1 MATKYEG
8 IVIELGA
15 DTSDLQSAMRQV
27 NSAASKTQKELNQI
41 KTALK
46 FNPGNMTLLAQQT
59 GQLSNEVEQT
69 KGRLKVLRSQLQA
82 MSQDQSKIGTDEWD
96 KLQREIIQTESKLE
110 SYEAQLK
117 QAERAQ
123 QSASTSLGQLS
134 AKMQANADRF
144 RDIGSSIRNVGVG
157 MTAGLTVPLVAAGS
171 QAVST
176 AATFDDAMSQVSG
189 ALGDAGADMDGL
201 RTLALQLGAD
211 TVFSATEAGQ
221 AMVELA
227 KGGLTEADIK
237 SGALEASMNLAAAG
251 GLELA
256 TAANATVQSMG
267 AFGLAAGDASVIAN
281 ALAGSANASSADV
294 ADLTQAMSQ
303 CSAQANLVGW
313 DIQDTAAVLG
323 MFADAGIQG
332 SDAGTSLKTMLQR
345 LAAPTDKAADAVA
358 ELGLQVRDQDGHM
371 RSASE
376 IAAELQT
383 KLGGLSDAQRDAAMQ
398 TIFGSDASRAAAVMM
413 TQGADGL
420 AKYTEATHDATAAE
434 TMAAAQ
440 KGELSWA
447 MENMEGAIE
456 SASIALGT
464 ALAPAIQAV
473 AGFVGDLATWFSEL
487 DPSMQTVVAVA
498 LALVAALG
506 PILTIVGM
514 IIMALPGLTAG
525 LSMVAGAISLPLAPI
540 AAVVAAVGA
549 VIAIIVYL
557 WNTNSEFQAAVMNI
571 WTEIQNLFATVMPI
585 IQQIF
590 EVVWP
595 TIQAIV
601 TGVLDT
607 ILAVVGTVFTAI
619 ADQISTILAMVT
631 GVIQGAWDVISGIF
645 QTVLGLI
652 VGIVTGDFSM
662 MQDGISSIL
671 NGITGIVTS
680 VWNGIASTIT
690 NVVNTIASVV
700 SDVFNGVSNT
710 VGSIFGSIADT
721 IGNAI
726 GDAKNV
732 VSDGLNAIANFFS
745 GLHLEFPKFTL
756 PHFTVSGSFSLNP
769 PSIPTFGV
777 EWYAKGGIINKP
789 SVIGVGEAGAEAVMP
804 LAKLPELMAEAL
816 QMVRGGSGGGTVIVQ
831 NMTVGK
837 ESDIRG
843 VAQELYRLGQRAAR
857 VEGTVYA

>member
-1 MATKYEG
+1 
-8 IVIELGA
+8 
-15 DTSDLQSAMRQV
+15 
-27 NSAASKTQKELNQI
+27 
-41 KTALK
+41 
-46 FNPGNMTLLAQQT
+46 
-59 GQLSNEVEQT
+59 
-69 KGRLKVLRSQLQA
+69 
-82 MSQDQSKIGTDEWD
+82 
-96 KLQREIIQTESKLE
+96 
-110 SYEAQLK
+110 
-117 QAERAQ
+117 
-123 QSASTSLGQLS
+123 
-134 AKMQANADRF
+134 
-144 RDIGSSIRNVGVG
+144 
-157 MTAGLTVPLVAAGS
+157 
-171 QAVST
+171 
-176 AATFDDAMSQVSG
+176 
-189 ALGDAGADMDGL
+189 
-201 RTLALQLGAD
+201 
-211 TVFSATEAGQ
+211 
-221 AMVELA
+221 
-227 KGGLTEADIK
+227 
-237 SGALEASMNLAAAG
+237 
-251 GLELA
+251 
-256 TAANATVQSMG
+256 
-267 AFGLAAGDASVIAN
+267 
-281 ALAGSANASSADV
+281 
-294 ADLTQAMSQ
+294 
-303 CSAQANLVGW
+303 
-313 DIQDTAAVLG
+313 
-323 MFADAGIQG
+323 
-332 SDAGTSLKTMLQR
+332 
-345 LAAPTDKAADAVA
+345 
-358 ELGLQVRDQDGHM
+358 
-371 RSASE
+371 
-376 IAAELQT
+376 
-383 KLGGLSDAQRDAAMQ
+383 
-398 TIFGSDASRAAAVMM
+398 
-413 TQGADGL
+413 
-420 AKYTEATHDATAAE
+420 
-434 TMAAAQ
+434 
-440 KGELSWA
+440 

>member
-59 GQLSNEVEQT
+59 GQLSNKVEQT
-69 KGRLKVLRSQLQA
+69 KDRLKVLRSQLQA
-82 MSQDQSKIGTDEWD
+82 MSQSQSKIGTDEWD

-447 MENMEGAIE
+447 MENMEARYE

-464 ALAPAIQAV
+464 ALAPGSPGRRRIRRRPRDVVQRTRPVHADGRCRGARARRRARPDSDHRRDDHHGASRTDGRPFDGCRCDQ
-473 AGFVGDLATWFSEL
+473 
-487 DPSMQTVVAVA
+487 PSARPYRRRRGCGRRRSSRSSSTF
-498 LALVAALG
+498 G
-506 PILTIVGM
+506 TP
-514 IIMALPGLTAG
+514 TA
-525 LSMVAGAISLPLAPI
+525 
-540 AAVVAAVGA
+540 
-549 VIAIIVYL
+549 
-557 WNTNSEFQAAVMNI
+557 
-571 WTEIQNLFATVMPI
+571 
-585 IQQIF
+585 
-590 EVVWP
+590 
-595 TIQAIV
+595 
-601 TGVLDT
+601 
-607 ILAVVGTVFTAI
+607 
-619 ADQISTILAMVT
+619 
-631 GVIQGAWDVISGIF
+631 
-645 QTVLGLI
+645 
-652 VGIVTGDFSM
+652 
-662 MQDGISSIL
+662 SS
-671 NGITGIVTS
+671 
-680 VWNGIASTIT
+680 
-690 NVVNTIASVV
+690 
-700 SDVFNGVSNT
+700 
-710 VGSIFGSIADT
+710 
-721 IGNAI
+721 
-726 GDAKNV
+726 K
-732 VSDGLNAIANFFS
+732 
-745 GLHLEFPKFTL
+745 
-756 PHFTVSGSFSLNP
+756 P
-769 PSIPTFGV
+769 PS
-777 EWYAKGGIINKP
+777 
-789 SVIGVGEAGAEAVMP
+789 
-804 LAKLPELMAEAL
+804 
-816 QMVRGGSGGGTVIVQ
+816 
-831 NMTVGK
+831 
-837 ESDIRG
+837 
-843 VAQELYRLGQRAAR
+843 
-857 VEGTVYA
+857 

>member
-59 GQLSNEVEQT
+59 GQLSNKVEQT
-69 KGRLKVLRSQLQA
+69 KDRLKVLRSQLQA

-313 DIQDTAAVLG
+313 DRTQPPSSACSPTRAY
-323 MFADAGIQG
+323 
-332 SDAGTSLKTMLQR
+332 K
-345 LAAPTDKAADAVA
+345 APTLA
-358 ELGLQVRDQDGHM
+358 
-371 RSASE
+371 
-376 IAAELQT
+376 
-383 KLGGLSDAQRDAAMQ
+383 
-398 TIFGSDASRAAAVMM
+398 RA
-413 TQGADGL
+413 
-420 AKYTEATHDATAAE
+420 
-434 TMAAAQ
+434 
-440 KGELSWA
+440 
-447 MENMEGAIE
+447 
-456 SASIALGT
+456 
-464 ALAPAIQAV
+464 
-473 AGFVGDLATWFSEL
+473 
-487 DPSMQTVVAVA
+487 
-498 LALVAALG
+498 
-506 PILTIVGM
+506 
-514 IIMALPGLTAG
+514 
-525 LSMVAGAISLPLAPI
+525 
-540 AAVVAAVGA
+540 
-549 VIAIIVYL
+549 
-557 WNTNSEFQAAVMNI
+557 
-571 WTEIQNLFATVMPI
+571 
-585 IQQIF
+585 
-590 EVVWP
+590 
-595 TIQAIV
+595 
-601 TGVLDT
+601 
-607 ILAVVGTVFTAI
+607 
-619 ADQISTILAMVT
+619 
-631 GVIQGAWDVISGIF
+631 
-645 QTVLGLI
+645 
-652 VGIVTGDFSM
+652 
-662 MQDGISSIL
+662 
-671 NGITGIVTS
+671 
-680 VWNGIASTIT
+680 
-690 NVVNTIASVV
+690 
-700 SDVFNGVSNT
+700 
-710 VGSIFGSIADT
+710 
-721 IGNAI
+721 
-726 GDAKNV
+726 
-732 VSDGLNAIANFFS
+732 
-745 GLHLEFPKFTL
+745 
-756 PHFTVSGSFSLNP
+756 
-769 PSIPTFGV
+769 
-777 EWYAKGGIINKP
+777 
-789 SVIGVGEAGAEAVMP
+789 
-804 LAKLPELMAEAL
+804 
-816 QMVRGGSGGGTVIVQ
+816 
-831 NMTVGK
+831 
-837 ESDIRG
+837 
-843 VAQELYRLGQRAAR
+843 
-857 VEGTVYA
+857 